1 MLIAFRTAN
10 FRAIHEEQ
18 ELLITRAGAGQ
29 RSRLSIAEP
38 VPGATSP
45 VAAIYGANAAGKT
58 TVLEALY
65 LMRRMV
71 RDSAR
76 WEAGADLPVE
86 PFALAAEAAVQPFFA
101 EVQFQLGASTYRYG
115 FEALPTRFAQEWLYE
130 TPLDQTRRTERRLFE
145 RETTPDGRTSVRV
158 SPQLRGRK
166 QAIIDATRPNALFL
180 SRAAQENFAALAG
193 VYDWFRTGMGAGISG
208 PTNQHDRIAHTQH
221 LIGDSP
227 AVREVVEAL
236 LWSADLGVCGIE
248 EDEVVDL
255 SVPEHVVRAF
265 SDVSELVTR
274 ERVTRLSRPRLLHRV
289 GDAAPVALEWHQES
303 SGTRE
308 MFALAGPVIQALAE
322 GTLLAIDEI
331 ESSLHPLMVRS
342 IVELFQSSATNSHG
356 AQLVFTTHD
365 TTLLGDLGGLG
376 HVLDRDQIWFVEKD
390 VTGQIEL
397 TPLSDYHPRGD
408 QNVER
413 AYLQGRYGAVPIS
426 PAGLAVPT
434 A

>member
-18 ELLITRAGAGQ
+18 ELLMTRAGAGQ
-29 RSRLSIAEP
+29 RSRLSTAEP
-38 VPGATSP
+38 VPSATGP

-58 TVLEALY
+58 TVLDALY

-76 WEAGADLPVE
+76 WEARADLPVE
-86 PFALAAEAAVQPFFA
+86 PFALAAGAADEPFFA
-101 EVQFQLGASTYRYG
+101 EVQFRLGASNFRYG
-115 FEALPTRFAQEWLYE
+115 FEALPARFAQEWLYE

-145 RETTPDGRTSVRV
+145 RVTTPDGRTDVRV
-158 SPQLRGRK
+158 SSQLRGRK

-180 SRAAQENFAALAG
+180 SRAAQENFVALAG
-193 VYDWFRTGMGAGISG
+193 VYDWFRAGMGAGISD
-208 PTNQHDRIAHTQH
+208 PTNQHHRIAHTQR

-227 AVREVVEAL
+227 EVREFIEAFL
-236 LWSADLGVCGIE
+236 RSADLGVCGID
-248 EDEVVDL
+248 EDEVVDI
-255 SVPEHVVRAF
+255 SVPEHFVRAVA
-265 SDVSELVTR
+265 DVSEAVVR
-274 ERVTRLSRPRLLHRV
+274 ERATRLSPPRLFHRV

-303 SGTRE
+303 AGTRE
-308 MFALAGPVIQALAE
+308 MFALAGPVLEALTE

-331 ESSLHPLMVRS
+331 ESSLHPLMIRN
-342 IVELFQSSATNSHG
+342 IVELFQSSVTNSQG
-356 AQLVFTTHD
+356 AQLVYTTHD
-365 TTLLGDLGGLG
+365 TTLMGDLGGLG

-390 VTGQIEL
+390 VMGQIEL

-426 PAGLAVPT
+426 PTGLAVPT
-434 A
+434 V